1 MAGHFDQKALTAEI
15 LKFWFDEAGPRKWF
29 RRDDAFDAEITRRFR
44 AAFEAART
52 GKLDAMSAT
61 RDGSLALIVMLDQ
74 FSRNM
79 FRDDARA
86 FDQDAQAR
94 EIARAA
100 LSRRFD
106 MAVPEE
112 RRAFFYMP
120 FMHSESLADQELSV
134 ALFTA
139 RCHAN
144 VPYALEH
151 RDIIARFS
159 RFPHRNKILGRT
171 STEAEIAFL
180 KAGGFRG

>member
-1 MAGHFDQKALTAEI
+1 MPERFDQRALTAEI

-29 RRDDAFDAEITRRFR
+29 WRDDAFDAGIKRRFLP
-44 AAFEAART
+44 AFEAART
-52 GKLDAMSAT
+52 GKLDAMRAT
-61 RDGSLALIVMLDQ
+61 RDCSLALILMLDQ

-79 FRDDARA
+79 FRADSRA

-94 EIARAA
+94 EISHAA
-100 LSRRFD
+100 LARRFD

-120 FMHSESLADQELSV
+120 FMHSEHLADQEFSV

-151 RDIIARFS
+151 RDIIKRFG
-159 RFPHRNKILGRT
+159 RFPHRNKILGRV
-171 STEAEIAFL
+171 STEAETAFL